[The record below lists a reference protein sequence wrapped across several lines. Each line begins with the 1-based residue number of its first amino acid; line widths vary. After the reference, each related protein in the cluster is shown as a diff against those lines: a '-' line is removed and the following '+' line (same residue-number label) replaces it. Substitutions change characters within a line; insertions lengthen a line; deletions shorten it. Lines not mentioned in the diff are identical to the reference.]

1 MSKKT
6 VIKGLLD
13 FGFSKDETET
23 YLFLLRSEP
32 CPASVVSRRLGFG
45 RVKAYRILKVLEQR
59 GAVGVVVGR
68 PVRFVATPLEKMT
81 EQLIEEERKKILEM
95 EKSKKEIIEYWKKT
109 QTIVE
114 MLEEPRFRI
123 LQGRKQIYDFL
134 LSMFD
139 RAKAEICLMTTKN
152 DLQRFSFY
160 GIDEKLKIFNHLAKR
175 VLTQVDQHQ
184 LETVENSLD
193 FAEVRH
199 VILPTTVRF
208 VIIDESELL
217 NTFAMDDSMS
227 MTTQK
232 DTGLWT
238 NAYNYVKAMKIF
250 FDSVWRAAPDAREVL
265 DAVRSGKAPQ
275 EVRIVGTREEYS
287 RLYKTMIKTSNEEII
302 IMSKQM
308 GEIPITIESLQACGD
323 RGVSMRILTK
333 VDLDS
338 FPRINELLKIAQVMH
353 TEAPLDLQLL
363 IVDKRRVL
371 VHFPRMETPGYTIWS
386 NLKPQVQTMIQVF
399 ESNWNNSVPLREIIP
414 KLATQQKLIKGLK
427 LAAKSLEISGW
438 IVEVPGQITTET
450 GTQLSFS
457 LVAKHQNQPQPL
469 VLDMLVSDD
478 ALGQIVGL
486 NSKVTEVK
494 PTLKLLASTI
504 PFYEVES
511 RLADLYGIK
520 LIYAI
525 SPEMLAAKIVNEVNK
540 FLKE

>member
-1 MSKKT
+1 MSEKT
-6 VIKGLLD
+6 VIEGLLD
-13 FGFSKDETET
+13 FGFSKDEAKT
-23 YLFLLRSEP
+23 YLFLLRSGP
-32 CPASVVSRRLGFG
+32 CPASVVSRKLGFN

-68 PVRFVATPLEKMT
+68 PVRFAATPLQKTT

-95 EKSKKEIIEYWKKT
+95 EKSKKEVIKHWKKT
-109 QTIVE
+109 QTTVE
-114 MLEEPRFRI
+114 ALEEPRFRI

-134 LSMFD
+134 ASMFN

-160 GIDEKLKIFNHLAKR
+160 GLDEKLKNFNHLAKR
-175 VLTQVDQHQ
+175 VLTQVNQHG

-199 VILPTTVRF
+199 VTLPTTVRF

-238 NAYNYVKAMKIF
+238 DAYNYVKAMKIF

-275 EVRIVGTREEYS
+275 EIKVIGTQEEYNK
-287 RLYKTMIKTSNEEII
+287 LCKTMMETSNEEVIV
-302 IMSKQM
+302 MNKQT
-308 GEIPITIESLQACGD
+308 GEIPITIQSLQACGD
-323 RGVSMRILTK
+323 RGVNIRILTK

-338 FPRINELLKIAQVMH
+338 FQRINELLKIAQVMH
-353 TEAPLDLQLL
+353 TEALPDLQLL
-363 IVDKRRVL
+363 IVDKRKVL
-371 VHFPRMETPGYTIWS
+371 VHIPHMETPGYTIWS

-399 ESNWNNSVPLREIIP
+399 ESNWNNGVPLQEIVP
-414 KLATQQKLIKGLK
+414 KLATQQKLTKGLK
-427 LAAKSLEISGW
+427 LAAKSLEVSGW
-438 IVEVPGQITTET
+438 IVGVPGQITTET
-450 GTQLSFS
+450 GTQHSFS
-457 LVAKHQNQPQPL
+457 LVAKNPNQPQYL

-486 NSKVTEVK
+486 NSKVMEVK
-494 PTLKLLASTI
+494 PALQLLASTI

-540 FLKE
+540 ISKE